1 MLENPAGGLLR
12 GKEVASVVLKEFW
25 GQSEDTGMDISSAK
39 RLKEIVAVLRERELL
54 QGVTPVKVRQ
64 VLEDLGPTFVKLGQI
79 ISMRP
84 DFLPAEYREE
94 LTKLQSDV
102 RPMAFA
108 AVREIVQHEYNQ
120 SWDKVFASIDE
131 EAMGSASIA
140 QVHRAELLHGGRVV
154 IKVQRPGIYDVMA
167 KDIALLKKAISIL
180 NLVRDSDGVVNLE
193 NIVDEMWEIA
203 KQEMD
208 FLIEADHIEEFAHL
222 NKDDEKILCPKV
234 NRRLTTQRILV
245 MECMEGIP
253 LDDAEGLRAA
263 GVDVERMGRLLGVNY
278 VKQIID
284 DGFFHADP
292 HPGNIWVKDGRIIWL
307 DLGMMGRLSVR
318 DRSNFRRA
326 VMALVTR
333 DVYGMKEAVLALG
346 IPRGRVDH
354 ARLYDDVAALMNQY
368 GDLDFEHLRAGE
380 VARNILMVLKS
391 SNIAV
396 PHGFS
401 MFARGVMVM
410 EGVMLKC
417 CPQVNFSE
425 IFAKGLRVSMKKD
438 FSWLAE
444 LEKFKRESYV
454 LMKKSMQ
461 LPEQIS
467 DILRMTMSGQTK
479 VNLDLTGSQEPLQ
492 KLDQMINRMIM
503 AIISAALLL
512 GSSTICTTQMEPKL
526 MEIPLL
532 GVLGYLA
539 AMLLCSKLLWSII
552 KTDRRNQ

>member
-1 MLENPAGGLLR
+1 MLR
-12 GKEVASVVLKEFW
+12 EFL
-25 GQSEDTGMDISSAK
+25 GQAEDGSMDISSAR
-39 RLKEIVAVLRERELL
+39 RLKEIVAVLRDRELL

-84 DFLPAEYREE
+84 DFLPNEYQAE
-94 LTKLQSDV
+94 LTRLQSEV
-102 RPMAFA
+102 KPMDFS
-108 AVREIVQHEYNQ
+108 VVKEIVQREYNQ
-120 SWDKVFASIDE
+120 SWDGIFASIDE
-131 EAMGSASIA
+131 HAMGSASIA
-140 QVHRAELLHGGRVV
+140 QVHRASLLNGDRVV
-154 IKVQRPGIYDVMA
+154 IKVQRPGIYEVMA
-167 KDIALLKKAISIL
+167 KDIALLKKAISLL
-180 NLVRDSDGVVNLE
+180 NLVRDSEGVVNLE
-193 NIVDEMWEIA
+193 SIVDEMWEIA

-208 FLIEADHIEEFAHL
+208 FLLEADHIEEFAHL
-222 NKDDEKILCPKV
+222 NKDDENILCPKV
-234 NRRLTTQRILV
+234 NRQLTTQRILV

-253 LDDAEGLRAA
+253 LDDGEGLQAA
-263 GVDVERMGRLLGVNY
+263 CVDMERIGRRLGINY
-278 VKQIID
+278 VKQMID

-318 DRSNFRRA
+318 DRNSFRHA
-326 VMALVTR
+326 IMALVTN

-346 IPRGRVDH
+346 MPRGKVDH
-354 ARLYDDVAALMNQY
+354 IQLYDDVSALMAQY
-368 GDLDFEHLRAGE
+368 GDLDFEHLKAGE
-380 VARNILMVLKS
+380 VARKILMVLKS
-391 SNIAV
+391 NNIAI

-401 MFARGVMVM
+401 MFARGVMIM
-410 EGVMLKC
+410 EGVMTRC

-425 IFAKGLRVSMKKD
+425 IFAKGLRVSMEKD

-444 LEKFKRESYV
+444 LNKFKRDSYM

-467 DILRMTMSGQTK
+467 DILKMTLSGQTK

-492 KLDQMINRMIM
+492 KLDSMINKMIM

-512 GSSTICTTQMEPKL
+512 GSSTICTTQMEPKI

-539 AMLLCSKLLWSII
+539 AMVLCSKLLWSII
-552 KTDRRNQ
+552 KTDRRK

>member
-1 MLENPAGGLLR
+1 MLR
-12 GKEVASVVLKEFW
+12 EFL
-25 GQSEDTGMDISSAK
+25 GQAEDGSMDISSAR
-39 RLKEIVAVLRERELL
+39 RLKEIVAVLRDRELL

-84 DFLPAEYREE
+84 DFLPNEYQAE
-94 LTKLQSDV
+94 LTRLQSEV
-102 RPMAFA
+102 KPMDFS
-108 AVREIVQHEYNQ
+108 VVKEIVQREYNQ
-120 SWDKVFASIDE
+120 SWDGIFASIDE
-131 EAMGSASIA
+131 HAMGSASIA
-140 QVHRAELLHGGRVV
+140 QVHRASLLNGDRVV
-154 IKVQRPGIYDVMA
+154 IKVQRPGIYEVMA
-167 KDIALLKKAISIL
+167 KDIALLKRAISIL

-193 NIVDEMWEIA
+193 SIVDEMWEIA

-208 FLIEADHIEEFAHL
+208 FLLEADHIEEFAHL
-222 NKDDEKILCPKV
+222 NKDDENILCPKV
-234 NRRLTTQRILV
+234 NRQLTTQRILV
-245 MECMEGIP
+245 MECMDGIP
-253 LDDAEGLRAA
+253 LDDGEGLQAA
-263 GVDVERMGRLLGVNY
+263 CVDMERIGRRLGINY

-318 DRSNFRRA
+318 DRNSFRHA
-326 VMALVTR
+326 IMALVTN

-346 IPRGRVDH
+346 MPRGKVDH
-354 ARLYDDVAALMNQY
+354 IQLYDDVAALMAQY
-368 GDLDFEHLRAGE
+368 GDLDFEHLKAGE
-380 VARNILMVLKS
+380 VARKILMVLKS
-391 SNIAV
+391 NNIAI

-401 MFARGVMVM
+401 MFARGVMIM
-410 EGVMLKC
+410 EGVMTRC

-425 IFAKGLRVSMKKD
+425 IFAKGLRVSMEKD

-444 LEKFKRESYV
+444 LNKFKRDSYM

-467 DILRMTMSGQTK
+467 DILKMTLSGQTK

-492 KLDQMINRMIM
+492 KLDSMINKMIM

-512 GSSTICTTQMEPKL
+512 GSSTICTTQMEPKI

-539 AMLLCSKLLWSII
+539 AMVLCSKLLWSII
-552 KTDRRNQ
+552 KTDRRK

>member
-1 MLENPAGGLLR
+1 MLR
-12 GKEVASVVLKEFW
+12 EFL
-25 GQSEDTGMDISSAK
+25 GQAEDGSMDISSAR
-39 RLKEIVAVLRERELL
+39 RLKEIVAVLRDRELL

-84 DFLPAEYREE
+84 DFLPNEYQAE
-94 LTKLQSDV
+94 LTRLQSEV
-102 RPMAFA
+102 KPMDFS
-108 AVREIVQHEYNQ
+108 VVKEIVQREYNQ
-120 SWDKVFASIDE
+120 SWDGIFASIDE
-131 EAMGSASIA
+131 HAMGSASIA
-140 QVHRAELLHGGRVV
+140 QVHRASLLNGDRVV
-154 IKVQRPGIYDVMA
+154 IKVQRPGIYEVMA
-167 KDIALLKKAISIL
+167 KDIALLKRAISIL

-193 NIVDEMWEIA
+193 SIVDEMWEIA

-208 FLIEADHIEEFAHL
+208 FLLEADHIEEFAHL
-222 NKDDEKILCPKV
+222 NKDDENILCPKV
-234 NRRLTTQRILV
+234 NRQLTTQRILV
-245 MECMEGIP
+245 MECMDGIP
-253 LDDAEGLRAA
+253 LDDGEGLQAA
-263 GVDVERMGRLLGVNY
+263 CVDMERIGRRLGINY
-278 VKQIID
+278 VKQMID

-318 DRSNFRRA
+318 DRNSFRHA
-326 VMALVTR
+326 IMALVTN

-346 IPRGRVDH
+346 VPRGKVDH
-354 ARLYDDVAALMNQY
+354 IQLYDDVAALMAQY
-368 GDLDFEHLRAGE
+368 GDLDFEHLKAGE
-380 VARNILMVLKS
+380 VARKILMVLKS
-391 SNIAV
+391 NNIAI

-401 MFARGVMVM
+401 MFARGVMIM
-410 EGVMLKC
+410 EGVMTRC

-425 IFAKGLRVSMKKD
+425 IFAKGLRVSMEKD

-444 LEKFKRESYV
+444 LNKFKRDSYM

-467 DILRMTMSGQTK
+467 DILKMTLSGQTK

-492 KLDQMINRMIM
+492 RLDSMINKMIM

-512 GSSTICTTQMEPKL
+512 GSSTICTTQMEPKI

-532 GVLGYLA
+532 GVLAYLA
-539 AMLLCSKLLWSII
+539 AMVLCSKLLWSII
-552 KTDRRNQ
+552 KTDRRK

>member
-1 MLENPAGGLLR
+1 MLR
-12 GKEVASVVLKEFW
+12 EFL
-25 GQSEDTGMDISSAK
+25 GQAEDGSMDISSAR
-39 RLKEIVAVLRERELL
+39 RLKEIVAVLRDRELL

-84 DFLPAEYREE
+84 DFLPNEYQAE
-94 LTKLQSDV
+94 LTRLQSEV
-102 RPMAFA
+102 KPMEFS
-108 AVREIVQHEYNQ
+108 VVKEIVQREYNQ
-120 SWDKVFASIDE
+120 SWDGIFASIDE
-131 EAMGSASIA
+131 HAMGSASIA
-140 QVHRAELLHGGRVV
+140 QVHRASLLNGDRVV
-154 IKVQRPGIYDVMA
+154 IKVQRPGIYEVMA
-167 KDIALLKKAISIL
+167 KDIALLKKAISLL
-180 NLVRDSDGVVNLE
+180 NLVRDSEGVVNLE
-193 NIVDEMWEIA
+193 SIVDEMWEIA

-208 FLIEADHIEEFAHL
+208 FLLEADHIEEFAHL
-222 NKDDEKILCPKV
+222 NKDDENILCPKV
-234 NRRLTTQRILV
+234 NRQLTTQRILV

-253 LDDAEGLRAA
+253 LDDGEGLQAA
-263 GVDVERMGRLLGVNY
+263 CVDMERIGRRLGINY
-278 VKQIID
+278 VKQMID

-318 DRSNFRRA
+318 DRNSFRHA
-326 VMALVTR
+326 IMALVTN

-346 IPRGRVDH
+346 MPRGKVDH
-354 ARLYDDVAALMNQY
+354 IQLYDDVAALMAQY
-368 GDLDFEHLRAGE
+368 GDLDFEHLKAGE
-380 VARNILMVLKS
+380 VARKILMVLKS
-391 SNIAV
+391 NNIAI

-401 MFARGVMVM
+401 MFARGVMIM
-410 EGVMLKC
+410 EGVMTRC

-425 IFAKGLRVSMKKD
+425 IFAKGLRVSMEKD

-444 LEKFKRESYV
+444 LNKFKRDSYM

-467 DILRMTMSGQTK
+467 DILKMTLSGQTK

-492 KLDQMINRMIM
+492 KLDSMINKMIM

-512 GSSTICTTQMEPKL
+512 GSSTICTTQMEPKI

-539 AMLLCSKLLWSII
+539 AMVLCSKLLWSII
-552 KTDRRNQ
+552 KTDRRK

>member
-1 MLENPAGGLLR
+1 MLR
-12 GKEVASVVLKEFW
+12 EFL
-25 GQSEDTGMDISSAK
+25 GQAEDGSMDISSAR
-39 RLKEIVAVLRERELL
+39 RLKEIVAVLRDRELL

-84 DFLPAEYREE
+84 DFLPNEYQAE
-94 LTKLQSDV
+94 LTRLQSEV
-102 RPMAFA
+102 KPMDFS
-108 AVREIVQHEYNQ
+108 VVKEIVQREYNQ
-120 SWDKVFASIDE
+120 SWDGIFASIDE
-131 EAMGSASIA
+131 HAMGSASIA
-140 QVHRAELLHGGRVV
+140 QVHRASLLNGDRVV
-154 IKVQRPGIYDVMA
+154 IKVQRPGIYEVMA
-167 KDIALLKKAISIL
+167 KDIALLKKAISLL
-180 NLVRDSDGVVNLE
+180 NLVRDSEGVVNLE
-193 NIVDEMWEIA
+193 SIVDEMWEIA

-208 FLIEADHIEEFAHL
+208 FLLEADHIEEFAHL
-222 NKDDEKILCPKV
+222 NKDDENILCPKV
-234 NRRLTTQRILV
+234 NRQLTTQRILV
-245 MECMEGIP
+245 MECMDGIS
-253 LDDAEGLRAA
+253 LDDGEGLQAA
-263 GVDVERMGRLLGVNY
+263 CVDMERIGRRLGINY
-278 VKQIID
+278 VKQMID

-318 DRSNFRRA
+318 DRNSFRHA
-326 VMALVTR
+326 IMALVTN

-346 IPRGRVDH
+346 MPRGKVDH
-354 ARLYDDVAALMNQY
+354 IQLYDDVAALMAQY
-368 GDLDFEHLRAGE
+368 GDLDFEHLKAGE
-380 VARNILMVLKS
+380 VARKILMVLKS
-391 SNIAV
+391 NNIAI

-401 MFARGVMVM
+401 MFARGVMIM
-410 EGVMLKC
+410 EGVMTRC

-425 IFAKGLRVSMKKD
+425 IFAKGLRVSMEKD

-444 LEKFKRESYV
+444 LNKFKRDSYM

-467 DILRMTMSGQTK
+467 DILKMTLSGQTK

-492 KLDQMINRMIM
+492 KLDSMINKMIM

-512 GSSTICTTQMEPKL
+512 GSSTICTTQMEPKI

-539 AMLLCSKLLWSII
+539 AMVLCSKLLWSII
-552 KTDRRNQ
+552 KTDRRK

>member
-1 MLENPAGGLLR
+1 MLR
-12 GKEVASVVLKEFW
+12 EFL
-25 GQSEDTGMDISSAK
+25 GQAEDGSMDISSAR
-39 RLKEIVAVLRERELL
+39 RLKEIVAVLRDRELL

-84 DFLPAEYREE
+84 DFLPNEYQAE
-94 LTKLQSDV
+94 LTRLQSEV
-102 RPMAFA
+102 KPMDFS
-108 AVREIVQHEYNQ
+108 VVKEIVQREYNQ
-120 SWDKVFASIDE
+120 SWDGIFASIDE
-131 EAMGSASIA
+131 HAMGSASIA
-140 QVHRAELLHGGRVV
+140 QVHRASLLNGDRVV
-154 IKVQRPGIYDVMA
+154 IKVQRPGIYEVMA
-167 KDIALLKKAISIL
+167 KDIALLKRAISIL

-193 NIVDEMWEIA
+193 SIVDEMWEIA

-208 FLIEADHIEEFAHL
+208 FLLEADHIEEFAHL
-222 NKDDEKILCPKV
+222 NKDDENILCPKV
-234 NRRLTTQRILV
+234 NRQLTTQRILV
-245 MECMEGIP
+245 MECMDGIP
-253 LDDAEGLRAA
+253 LDDGEGLQAA
-263 GVDVERMGRLLGVNY
+263 CVDMERIGRRLGINY
-278 VKQIID
+278 VKQMID

-307 DLGMMGRLSVR
+307 DLGMMGRLSAR
-318 DRSNFRRA
+318 DRNSFRRA
-326 VMALVTR
+326 IMALVTN

-346 IPRGRVDH
+346 MPRGKVDH
-354 ARLYDDVAALMNQY
+354 IQLYDDVAALMAQY
-368 GDLDFEHLRAGE
+368 GDLDFEHLKAGE
-380 VARNILMVLKS
+380 VARKILMVLKS
-391 SNIAV
+391 NNIAI

-401 MFARGVMVM
+401 MFARGVMIM
-410 EGVMLKC
+410 EGVMTRC

-425 IFAKGLRVSMKKD
+425 IFAKGLRVSMEKD

-444 LEKFKRESYV
+444 LNKFKRDSYM

-467 DILRMTMSGQTK
+467 DILKMTLSGQTK

-492 KLDQMINRMIM
+492 KLDSMINKMIM

-512 GSSTICTTQMEPKL
+512 GSSTICTTQMEPKI

-539 AMLLCSKLLWSII
+539 AMVLCSKLLWSII
-552 KTDRRNQ
+552 KTDRRK

>member
-1 MLENPAGGLLR
+1 MLR
-12 GKEVASVVLKEFW
+12 EFL
-25 GQSEDTGMDISSAK
+25 GQAEDGSMDISSAR
-39 RLKEIVAVLRERELL
+39 RLKEIVAVLRDRELL

-84 DFLPAEYREE
+84 DFLPNEYQAE
-94 LTKLQSDV
+94 LTRLQSEV
-102 RPMAFA
+102 KPMDFS
-108 AVREIVQHEYNQ
+108 VVKEIVQREYNQ
-120 SWDKVFASIDE
+120 SWDGIFASIDE
-131 EAMGSASIA
+131 HAMGSASIA
-140 QVHRAELLHGGRVV
+140 QVHRASLLNGDRVV
-154 IKVQRPGIYDVMA
+154 IKVQRPGIYEVMA
-167 KDIALLKKAISIL
+167 KDIALLKKAISLL
-180 NLVRDSDGVVNLE
+180 NLVRDSEGVVNLE
-193 NIVDEMWEIA
+193 SIVDEMWEIA

-208 FLIEADHIEEFAHL
+208 FLLEADHIEEFAHL
-222 NKDDEKILCPKV
+222 NKDDENILCPKV
-234 NRRLTTQRILV
+234 NRQLTTQRILV
-245 MECMEGIP
+245 MECMDGIP
-253 LDDAEGLRAA
+253 LDDGEGLQAA
-263 GVDVERMGRLLGVNY
+263 CVDMERIGRRLGINY
-278 VKQIID
+278 VKQMID

-318 DRSNFRRA
+318 DRNSFRHA
-326 VMALVTR
+326 IMALVTN

-346 IPRGRVDH
+346 IPRGKVDH
-354 ARLYDDVAALMNQY
+354 IQLYDDVAALMAQY
-368 GDLDFEHLRAGE
+368 GDLDFEHLKAGE
-380 VARNILMVLKS
+380 VARKILMVLKS
-391 SNIAV
+391 NNIAI

-401 MFARGVMVM
+401 MFARGVMIMESVM
-410 EGVMLKC
+410 TRC

-425 IFAKGLRVSMKKD
+425 IFAKGLRVSMEKD

-444 LEKFKRESYV
+444 LNKFKRDSYM

-467 DILRMTMSGQTK
+467 DILKMTLSGQTK

-492 KLDQMINRMIM
+492 KLDSMINKMIM

-512 GSSTICTTQMEPKL
+512 GSSTICTTQMEPKI

-539 AMLLCSKLLWSII
+539 AMVLCSKLLWSII
-552 KTDRRNQ
+552 KTDRRK